1 MSDHVSVDVFDSGEA
16 LLGPIDEDDVQ
27 SISRERFIRRLA
39 LAGGSAL
46 LGGVLIGGLPRLAVS
61 APSQAQDVEV
71 FNFALVLEYLQAAF
85 YSQAAQSGVLEGEL
99 SEFVDVVREHELR
112 HVDYLRSALG
122 DEARESPTFSFGDAL
137 RDAETFAA
145 TAVTLEDLG
154 VAAYNGQA
162 TNLTRKRIAD
172 AAKILSVDAR
182 HAAWIR
188 SIVGKTPASQPTDR
202 ALTGKQVSAR
212 LDQLGFVEGS

>member
-1 MSDHVSVDVFDSGEA
+1 MSDHVSVDVFDSGKG
-16 LLGPIDEDDVQ
+16 LLGRIDEKDVQ
-27 SISRERFIRRLA
+27 CVSRERFIRRLA

-85 YSQAAQSGVLEGEL
+85 YSQAARSGVLEGEL
-99 SEFVDVVREHELR
+99 REFVDVVREHEQR

-145 TAVTLEDLG
+145 TAVALEDLG

-162 TNLTRKRIAD
+162 TNLTRRRIAD

-212 LDQLGFVEGS
+212 LNQLGFVEGS

>member
-1 MSDHVSVDVFDSGEA
+1 MRNHVSVDVVDSGEVLRGA
-16 LLGPIDEDDVQ
+16 FDQEDRGSV
-27 SISRERFIRRLA
+27 SRERFLRRLA
-39 LAGGSAL
+39 LAGGAAL
-46 LGGVLIGGLPRLAVS
+46 VSGVFVGGLPRLGVS
-61 APSQAQDVEV
+61 APSPAQDVEI

-85 YSQAAQSGVLEGEL
+85 YEEAARSEILEGDL
-99 SEFVDVVREHELR
+99 RSFVDVVRGHEQR
-112 HVDYLRSALG
+112 HIEYIRSALG
-122 DEARESPTFSFGDAL
+122 DKARDAPTFSFGDAL

-162 TNLTRKRIAD
+162 GNVTRKALAA
-172 AAKILSVDAR
+172 AAKIVSVDAR

-202 ALTGKQVSAR
+202 PLTGKQVTAR
-212 LDQLGFVEGS
+212 LDRLGFVEGS